1 MIKNEDTYCIVQHKI
16 VREVGAWEA
25 VVYGTIANLLR
36 KTDGIGEVSNQTI
49 MDLCGINNKMSL
61 FRYIN
66 KLIESG
72 YIEKRE
78 GKGRGNISIYYITKK
93 GNNLL
98 PISEKKG
105 NKNDTEKVTKM
116 NEKGNNLLPL
126 NKGINKEI
134 NKEYSLSSFDGSN
147 ESKEEEDKNFIE
159 KENINNSVISPED
172 EQKALED
179 VKKLFSQ
186 DEIGNEIKSSFAEFW
201 KLFAPD
207 EEQKCKYKVALGEW
221 DRMEEN
227 WRAAAIVLLSKGL
240 RPQERNPYFF
250 LQHFKPTKFFL
261 NEREQYNAYKQ
272 GVQLCRVRWNRD
284 QRVMAAFFAEAFK
297 MDILDDHYEK
307 RFKI

>member
-1 MIKNEDTYCIVQHKI
+1 MIKNEDTYCTVQHKI
-16 VREVGAWEA
+16 VRELGAWEA

-49 MDLCGINNKMSL
+49 MDLCGIGNKMSL

-134 NKEYSLSSFDGSN
+134 NKEYLSSSFDGSN
-147 ESKEEEDKNFIE
+147 ESEREEEEKILKEELNNFDQ
-159 KENINNSVISPED
+159 KELES
-172 EQKALED
+172 QALVDIKQLFSETASED
-179 VKKLFSQ
+179 VRA
-186 DEIGNEIKSSFAEFW
+186 SFAEFW
-201 KLFAPD
+201 SLFNPSS
-207 EEQKCKYKVALGEW
+207 EQQCKYKVALQEW
-221 DRMEEN
+221 NDMPKNCRH
-227 WRAAAIVLLSKGL
+227 AAISLMRRGAK
-240 RPQERNPYFF
+240 PTNPNPYFF
-250 LQHFKPTKFFL
+250 LQHFRETKYFL
-261 NEREQYNAYKQ
+261 NEREQYNAYKS
-272 GVQLCRVRWNRD
+272 GIRLCRVRYKD
-284 QRVMAAFFAEAFK
+284 QQRVMAAVYADAFQ
-297 MDILDDHYEK
+297 MEIIDDDWGK
-307 RFKI
+307 RFIDQK